1 MSLHLEKLYIEA
13 KALIKWMY
21 HLNYF
26 LNATCRD
33 IIVFDGGGIQES
45 LLEIFFATC
54 RDIIVFATLLS
65 TLNHPSF
72 PIYLGGT

>member
-45 LLEIFFATC
+45 LSKYSHLFC
-54 RDIIVFATLLS
+54 FATLLS
-65 TLNHPSF
+65 TLSHPSF
-72 PIYLGGT
+72 PIYLGDT

>member
-21 HLNYF
+21 HFNYF

-45 LLEIFFATC
+45 LLEIFSLF
-54 RDIIVFATLLS
+54 LLCNIAEH
-65 TLNHPSF
+65 T
-72 PIYLGGT
+72 